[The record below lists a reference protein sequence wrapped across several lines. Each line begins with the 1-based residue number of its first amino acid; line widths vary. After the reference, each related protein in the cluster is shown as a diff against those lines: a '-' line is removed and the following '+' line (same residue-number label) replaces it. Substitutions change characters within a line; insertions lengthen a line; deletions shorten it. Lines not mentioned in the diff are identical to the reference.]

1 MRCMNSMRVQ
11 KSQASDESLVVS
23 SKAEGLSRKKDL
35 NAQMTGAVTVTL
47 HQLSL
52 SIRQKSEFF
61 QHQIA
66 TPATH

>member
-1 MRCMNSMRVQ
+1 MNSMRVQ

-47 HQLSL
+47 HQLT
-52 SIRQKSEFF
+52 KSEFF